1 LYCNHVPVG
10 EGIRKSGVPRED
22 IFVTSKVAFFPENSK
37 GNVFLYDKSNGKNNE
52 KGGEEASIDT
62 VLKELGVD
70 YVDLLLIHNPVSSD
84 LEFKA
89 AFSVHFFEL
98 FNLKGYP
105 QAIRPTVL
113 ADGDLL
119 RPIVLNGL
127 LEQAKKGPSKEYCLD
142 IRKRSWAALE
152 KALKDGKA
160 KAIGVSNYP
169 LALLK
174 EMEEYAEI
182 MPAVN

>member
-22 IFVTSKVAFFPENSK
+22 IFVTSKVSFFPENSK
-37 GNVFLYDKSNGKNNE
+37 GNICMYEKTNGKNNE

-62 VLKELGVD
+62 CLKELGVD
-70 YVDLLLIHNPVSSD
+70 YVDLLLVHNPVSSD
-84 LEFKA
+84 LEYKA
-89 AFSVHFFEL
+89 AFAVHMFEL
-98 FNLKGYP
+98 FNLKDHP
-105 QAIRPTVL
+105 QAIKPVTL
-113 ADGDLL
+113 ADGDHL
-119 RPIVLNGL
+119 RPIVIDGL
-127 LEQAKKGPSKEYCLD
+127 LNQAKKGPSKDYCLD

-160 KAIGVSNYP
+160 KRIGVSNYP
-169 LALLK
+169 PALLK
-174 EMEEYAEI
+174 EMEDYAEI